1 MTRTV
6 GSKCGVSSAT
16 GNYLNMLRHPTA
28 LALNHILKQNE
39 WALQRLA
46 RHSGKTVR
54 FNIAPF
60 SFTYAIQNNGLL
72 AAAELDV
79 LPEKTLAD
87 ASHKTFDQDPD
98 ATCTFPPSLL
108 PRLALHD
115 EAAMQAVVS
124 EGDTVL
130 LADVLY
136 ISRNLRWDVAE
147 DLSHAVGDIA
157 AERIVKFAHGSQQQV
172 HDTARNLSQALA
184 EYWTEEHP
192 LLAKSDQVAR
202 FIQNVDKLRDDVARL
217 EQRISRLTSR
227 TD

>member
-6 GSKCGVSSAT
+6 GSKCGSSST
-16 GNYLNMLRHPTA
+16 TENYLNMLRHPTA

-46 RHSGKTVR
+46 RHAGKTVR

-60 SFTYAIQNNGLL
+60 SFTCAIQNNGLL
-72 AAAELDV
+72 AAAELDILSEQV
-79 LPEKTLAD
+79 LAD
-87 ASHKTFDQDPD
+87 ASHKTSAQHPN

-124 EGDTVL
+124 EGDTAL

-157 AERIVKFAHGSQQQV
+157 AERIVQFAHGSQQQV
-172 HDTARNLSQALA
+172 HGTARNLSQALA
-184 EYWTEEHP
+184 EYWTEERP
-192 LLAKSDQVAR
+192 LLAKPDQVAR

-217 EQRISRLTSR
+217 EQRINRLTPR

>member
-1 MTRTV
+1 
-6 GSKCGVSSAT
+6 
-16 GNYLNMLRHPTA
+16 MLRLPTA
-28 LALNHILKQNE
+28 LALNHVLKQNE

-60 SFTYAIQNNGLL
+60 SSTYVIQNNGLI
-72 AAAELDV
+72 ATIELDV
-79 LPEKTLAD
+79 LPEITLAD
-87 ASHKTFDQDPD
+87 ASHKTSAQIPD

-115 EAAMQAVVS
+115 ETAIQAVVS
-124 EGDTVL
+124 EGDTAL

-147 DLSHAVGDIA
+147 DLSHIAGDIA
-157 AERIVKFAHGSQQQV
+157 AERIVQFAHGSQRQAY
-172 HDTARNLSQALA
+172 DTARNLSQALA
-184 EYWTEEHP
+184 EYWTEERP
-192 LLAKSDQVAR
+192 LLAKPDQVTR